1 MYSRICINF
10 FLFTRFDD
18 TSSDEDFESA
28 AVARSVGKSTGDE
41 TDDEDKLYEE
51 DDKDVQ
57 FNGKNS
63 DEISAFVGVW
73 SIVGGHVG
81 QNHNPLRDNVSSNFV
96 GFTSHL
102 ALNYD
107 PPLGPFCEYVVLFV
121 HIPIYELLYTNSKV
135 LSSNSS
141 TRIGV
146 SHAFS
151 MNKYVPICIFAATNS
166 F

>member
-1 MYSRICINF
+1 MFNCKSYTILILRFRFIILHSNSYSRIFINF

-18 TSSDEDFESA
+18 TSSDKDFESA
-28 AVARSVGKSTGDE
+28 AVARGVGKSTGDE
-41 TDDEDKLYEE
+41 TVNEDKLYEV

-57 FNGKNS
+57 TIGKKS
-63 DEISAFVGVW
+63 DEISGFVGVL

-107 PPLGPFCEYVVLFV
+107 PPIGS
-121 HIPIYELLYTNSKV
+121 LL
-135 LSSNSS
+135 
-141 TRIGV
+141 
-146 SHAFS
+146 
-151 MNKYVPICIFAATNS
+151 
-166 F
+166 